1 MKRGNILVA
10 LAAVLLLLSVS
21 DKLLAQTRPILNFQN
36 RGAQYMIGREDEIL
50 IKVNIWGFVRM
61 PGQYLVPS
69 DTDLIS
75 LISYA
80 GGPTEDAQ
88 ISKVKLVRTVNISP
102 QGVDSHSNKKIFI
115 YNVKKFLETGDETLN
130 PQLMPNDTIL
140 ISGSTVHLVSKL
152 LEFASKLTF
161 IAQIYFWISVA
172 RR

>member
-1 MKRGNILVA
+1 LKRGNILVA

>member
-1 MKRGNILVA
+1 MLLVA
-10 LAAVLLLLSVS
+10 VAATSS
-21 DKLLAQTRPILNFQN
+21 LAQTRPILNFQN
-36 RGAQYMIGREDEIL
+36 RGAQYLIGRQDEVL

-88 ISKVKLVRTVNISP
+88 ITKVKLVRTVNVSP
-102 QGVDSHSNKKIFI
+102 QGVNSDPKKKIYVF
-115 YNVKKFLETGDETLN
+115 NVKKFLEEGDESEN

-140 ISGSTVHLVSKL
+140 ISGSTVHLLSKL
-152 LEFASKLTF
+152 LEFGSRLTF
-161 IAQIYFWISVA
+161 VAQIYFWIKVA
-172 RR
+172 GRY